1 MLAGPG
7 VVAATYATGALAN
20 WLLMPTADGRYFNSS
35 SSGGGSVDIVGLPG
49 EALADGCAADAWTEM
64 AGYVLGVI
72 VSATDPVAVVALLKE
87 LGVKAELSIGIEGE
101 SLLNDGTALVIFQ
114 VMWPLIQLP
123 KAPPPDPLPPDQVFA
138 RVRLRVCSAEGLVTC
153 TSYLVPL
160 TSYLLPRT
168 SYLVTCILYLVTR
181 TQVPPGACARR
192 RDLLLKTREG
202 QATRTSRCM
211 RTRPRG
217 APR

>member
-101 SLLNDGTALVIFQ
+101 SLLNDGSALVAFTLLVKTIKHAQ
-114 VMWPLIQLP
+114 CATEGALC
-123 KAPPPDPLPPDQVFA
+123 PDGSIYVT
-138 RVRLRVCSAEGLVTC
+138 AEHWD
-153 TSYLVPL
+153 
-160 TSYLLPRT
+160 R
-168 SYLVTCILYLVTR
+168 
-181 TQVPPGACARR
+181 CARR
-192 RDLLLKTREG
+192 RRRRP
-202 QATRTSRCM
+202 ARR
-211 RTRPRG
+211 RRPRE
-217 APR
+217 APRPSARSRRAAHCRPELVVWTFLNMAVFGGLFGLVMGVICARWISRVFNDALIEIT